1 MVNSSEKKAIVM
13 YGASFLSVALGFL
26 ISILNTRI
34 LGPEKFG
41 DFKYIETVV
50 RLVASLV
57 SVGFF
62 LSLARLI
69 ALNNDSVKEKKYLGL
84 FVVVLSIISSIG
96 ILLVFIYSYIEPLY
110 FDKTFGSTFRTLFF
124 LLPAITAHM
133 ALIEALKGLN
143 KIYTLAL
150 LSILPTATYA
160 IIIYYLSQVIEVN
173 IELVLLL
180 YYGLLLLNN
189 LFIIY
194 KLKPSFKYGKE
205 LIQELH
211 KENKFN
217 GRPIYYGSLAGV
229 ATANMAGISISYF
242 LNDNKQVGF
251 FMLALTVCSPLL
263 IIPSVLGTTYFKKF
277 VHLSKI
283 PSKVIIFS
291 LSITIMALIVFY
303 ALIDFVIIK
312 FYSEE
317 YLPVSHIAKFLIIGF
332 IFHGLGD
339 LLNRFLG
346 AKGEGKKLRNA
357 AFIVGIIN
365 ILGYSLLIKY
375 FQMNGA
381 IITKILASCLYLIVM
396 LYYYI
401 NFTKKNNNV

>member
-57 SVGFF
+57 SV
-62 LSLARLI
+62 
-69 ALNNDSVKEKKYLGL
+69 
-84 FVVVLSIISSIG
+84 
-96 ILLVFIYSYIEPLY
+96 
-110 FDKTFGSTFRTLFF
+110 
-124 LLPAITAHM
+124 
-133 ALIEALKGLN
+133 
-143 KIYTLAL
+143 

-251 FMLALTVCSPLL
+251 FMLALTVCSP
-263 IIPSVLGTTYFKKF
+263 
-277 VHLSKI
+277 
-283 PSKVIIFS
+283 
-291 LSITIMALIVFY
+291 
-303 ALIDFVIIK
+303 
-312 FYSEE
+312 
-317 YLPVSHIAKFLIIGF
+317 
-332 IFHGLGD
+332 
-339 LLNRFLG
+339 
-346 AKGEGKKLRNA
+346 
-357 AFIVGIIN
+357 IIN